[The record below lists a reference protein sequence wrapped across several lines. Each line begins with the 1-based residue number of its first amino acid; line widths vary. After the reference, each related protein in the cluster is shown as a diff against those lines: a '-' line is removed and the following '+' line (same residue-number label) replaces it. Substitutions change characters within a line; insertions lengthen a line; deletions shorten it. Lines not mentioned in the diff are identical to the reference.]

1 MMQAVKNGWTRAIGV
16 DDYKPAQIENLKGT
30 KPAVNMCSCA
40 RPLSLSLIIMM
51 AAAAALSDT
60 RVRQPDQKRLR
71 VSRRPRHRVISRFSS
86 ADGPDS
92 FSDS

>member
-40 RPLSLSLIIMM
+40 PRLSLRVPIAFAGAEM
-51 AAAAALSDT
+51 AEEL
-60 RVRQPDQKRLR
+60 
-71 VSRRPRHRVISRFSS
+71 
-86 ADGPDS
+86 
-92 FSDS
+92 

>member
-40 RPLSLSLIIMM
+40 RPLSLSLSHYYDGEAFAGVETAEASSHLEVLIGGR
-51 AAAAALSDT
+51 S
-60 RVRQPDQKRLR
+60 RL
-71 VSRRPRHRVISRFSS
+71 FL
-86 ADGPDS
+86 
-92 FSDS
+92 